1 MNKIKLNQE
10 WLELLSSHLEQQQ
23 FINLTSKIKQEYLAG
38 EKIYPQPG
46 KIFNALNLTPPSEV
60 KVVILGQ
67 DPYHGPGQAMGL
79 SFSVPVSVKN
89 PPSLKNIF
97 KELEN
102 ELGHK
107 SQAELKFNGDLTS
120 WAEQGVLL
128 LNSVL
133 TVKAGKPGSHSG
145 RGWEQFTD
153 AIISELSNNYRGI
166 IFMLWGNYAKQKL
179 SLIDIDKH
187 TVLTAPHPSPFS
199 AHSGFFG
206 CNHFIS
212 ANQQLKLSDKTE
224 IKW

>member
-1 MNKIKLNQE
+1 MSVKLNQE
-10 WLELLSSHLEQQQ
+10 WLELLSSYLNQQQ
-23 FINLTSKIKQEYLAG
+23 FINLTSEIKREYLAG
-38 EKIYPQPG
+38 EKIYPHPS
-46 KIFNALNLTPPSEV
+46 KIFNALSLTAPGKV

-97 KELEN
+97 KELES

-107 SQAELKFNGDLTS
+107 SDAEIKHDGDLTS

-153 AIISELSNNYRGI
+153 GIISELSNNYSGI

-179 SLIDIDKH
+179 SLIDASRH

-199 AHSGFFG
+199 AHSGFLG
-206 CNHFIS
+206 CNHFVS
-212 ANQQLKLSDKTE
+212 ANQKLKLSGKAE

>member
-1 MNKIKLNQE
+1 MSIKLNQE
-10 WLELLSSHLEQQQ
+10 WLELLSSYLNQQQ
-23 FINLTSKIKQEYLAG
+23 FINLTSEIKQEYLAG
-38 EKIYPQPG
+38 EKIYPRPD
-46 KIFNALNLTPPSEV
+46 KIFNALKLTPPDKV

-67 DPYHGPGQAMGL
+67 DPYHGYGQAMGL
-79 SFSVPVSVKN
+79 SFSVPASIKN

-97 KELEN
+97 KELES

-107 SQAELKFNGDLTS
+107 SDAEIKHDGDLTS

-153 AIISELSNNYRGI
+153 GIISELSNNYSGI

-179 SLIDIDKH
+179 SLIDASRH

-212 ANQQLKLSDKTE
+212 ANQQLKLSGKAE

>member
-1 MNKIKLNQE
+1 MSIKLNQE
-10 WLELLSSHLEQQQ
+10 WLELLSSHLNQQQ
-23 FINLTSKIKQEYLAG
+23 FINLTSEIKQEYLAG
-38 EKIYPQPG
+38 EKIYPHPS
-46 KIFNALNLTPPSEV
+46 KIFNALNLTPPGEV

-79 SFSVPVSVKN
+79 SFSVPASVKN

-97 KELEN
+97 KELES

-107 SQAELKFNGDLTS
+107 SDAEIKHGGDLTN

-153 AIISELSNNYRGI
+153 GIISELSNNYSGI

-179 SLIDIDKH
+179 SLIDASRH

-212 ANQQLKLSDKTE
+212 ANQQLEAGGKAE

>member
-1 MNKIKLNQE
+1 MSVKLNQE
-10 WLELLSSHLEQQQ
+10 WLELLSSYLNQQQ
-23 FINLTSKIKQEYLAG
+23 FINLTSEIKREYLAG
-38 EKIYPQPG
+38 EKIYPHPS
-46 KIFNALNLTPPSEV
+46 KIFNALSLTAPGKV

-97 KELEN
+97 KELES

-107 SQAELKFNGDLTS
+107 SDAEIKHDGDLTS

-153 AIISELSNNYRGI
+153 GIISELSNNYSGI

-179 SLIDIDKH
+179 SLIDASRH

-212 ANQQLKLSDKTE
+212 ANQQLEASGKAE